1 MFQSTQKSNF
11 TMKGTPVLGASQMST
26 TTDFMGNILS
36 LRPQQPQN
44 CNDTTMEDIRDA
56 LQIQETNAH
65 YQPQILAQPIDQ
77 HQSMS
82 NQSHVTVDDQEL
94 LHLEA
99 KILWFPKW
107 SLAEK
112 KQYQDRVLALLQHHK
127 QIVDTLQNI
136 YDVTCAGLRNHDENQ
151 KMPYRSSAIQE
162 AENILVRSQYRE

>member
-1 MFQSTQKSNF
+1 
-11 TMKGTPVLGASQMST
+11 
-26 TTDFMGNILS
+26 
-36 LRPQQPQN
+36 
-44 CNDTTMEDIRDA
+44 
-56 LQIQETNAH
+56 
-65 YQPQILAQPIDQ
+65 
-77 HQSMS
+77 MS